1 MPKLAKAAMPIQ
13 TEFLQDGRV
22 IVIRASG
29 ALSVADYAEFA
40 PQIEDSVQEY
50 GKIRI
55 VFVMTDFHGWE
66 LSAVWEDIKFDAKHY
81 RNIERLALVGDRA
94 WERGMAAFCLPF
106 TTADIRYFD
115 IADEADAATWAQ
127 EANVAAPTDAATVP
141 VQLDRL
147 SAVRVFVFDLEAARR
162 FYTNTLGL
170 SELSI
175 GDDFA
180 TFALQEARLV
190 VELVH
195 RTSDY
200 ALLVGRFSG
209 ISLAVDDIHVA
220 FDALQARG
228 VNFLDPPEEQPW
240 GGTIAHF
247 EDADENILT
256 IVQNPAS

>member
-29 ALSVADYAEFA
+29 TLSAADYAEFA

-66 LSAVWEDIKFDAKHY
+66 LSAVWEDIKFEATHY

-94 WERGMAAFCLPF
+94 WERGMAAFCMPF

-115 IADEADAATWAQ
+115 ITDEADALTWAQ
-127 EANVAAPTDAATVP
+127 EVSTAKSTAATTE
-141 VQLDRL
+141 VQLDRI

-162 FYTNTLGL
+162 FYTGTLGL
-170 SELSI
+170 SELTL
-175 GDDFA
+175 GEDYA
-180 TFALQEARLV
+180 TFSLGEARLV
-190 VELVH
+190 VELVQ
-195 RTSDY
+195 RSSEY

-209 ISLAVDDIHVA
+209 ISLVVDDINTA
-220 FDALQARG
+220 YEALQARG

-256 IVQNPAS
+256 IAQSPSS